1 MQTDLVV
8 QNPHASKPLRV
19 PLTVDCNTSEERV
32 LANVLKNSRH
42 IRRWVKTLPPHD
54 GIAVLCGGGPSLGDS
69 LLEIPKLRGKVFACN
84 GAAKYLHDRGI
95 KADYQVIMDAKP
107 ETASLVGPAKDHLF
121 ASQVDPKCFRKK
133 PSATL
138 WHASYGSVLVDEQ
151 DGFPKHGDEYAI
163 IGASISVGNTAL
175 ILLYA
180 LGYRTIH
187 VFGMDSS
194 HRDGSGH
201 AYRQAMNDED
211 PCTIVEFKDRSYV
224 CSVTMALQAEYFM
237 ERARQLKA
245 EGVNLIVHGSGLL
258 PDMFNSGEFA

>member
-8 QNPHASKPLRV
+8 QNPHASQPLRI

-54 GIAVLCGGGPSLGDS
+54 GVAVLCGGGPSLGDC
-69 LLEIPKLRGKVFACN
+69 LTEIPKLGRVFACN
-84 GAAKYLHDRGI
+84 GAAKYLYDRGI
-95 KADYQVIMDAKP
+95 KADYQIIMDAKP

-151 DGFPKHGDEYAI
+151 DGFPKHGDDYAI

-194 HRDGSGH
+194 HREGSGH

-211 PCTIVEFKDRSYV
+211 PCTIVEFNGKSYT

-258 PDMFNSGEFA
+258 PAMYNSGEFA